1 VPQARRWFLV
11 KLVADTA
18 MLVIGL
24 TLVVGGVLGV
34 VRYRP
39 GEPYSPDQRS
49 ADTATVYVSG
59 SEGVAYWMQWDS
71 FSGALGGRKEGVVG
85 EERAV
90 YEIDLSQ
97 ASTDGSDTLEVW
109 AGKSETDEGVL
120 TLAVEVGEESVGWKY
135 STRADPALSEMYV
148 SHTLDP

>member
-1 VPQARRWFLV
+1 M

-34 VRYRP
+34 VRYKP
-39 GEPYSPDQRS
+39 GEPYSTDLRP
-49 ADTATVYVSG
+49 AGTATVYVSG

-85 EERAV
+85 EKQAV
-90 YEIDLSQ
+90 YEIDISQ
-97 ASTDGSDTLEVW
+97 APTDGSDTLEVR

-120 TLAVEVGEESVGWKY
+120 TLAVKVGEELVGWEY
-135 STRADPALSEMYV
+135 TTQADLALSEMYV

>member
-1 VPQARRWFLV
+1 M

-18 MLVIGL
+18 MLVVGL
-24 TLVVGGVLGV
+24 TFVVGGVIGV
-34 VRYRP
+34 VRYSP
-39 GEPYSPDQRS
+39 GEPYSPDRRP

-71 FSGALGGRKEGVVG
+71 FSGDLGGHREGVLG
-85 EERAV
+85 EEPTV

-97 ASTDGSDTLEVW
+97 ATTPASDTLEVW
-109 AGKSETDEGVL
+109 ASKSEPDEGIL
-120 TLAVEVGEESVGWKY
+120 TLAVEVGEESVGWEY
-135 STRADPALSEMYV
+135 STRADPALSEVYV

>member
-1 VPQARRWFLV
+1 M
-11 KLVADTA
+11 KLVANTA

-59 SEGVAYWMQWDS
+59 SEGVAYWKQWDS
-71 FSGALGGRKEGVVG
+71 FSGASGGRKEGVVE

-97 ASTDGSDTLEVW
+97 ASTDGSDTLEVR

-120 TLAVEVGEESVGWKY
+120 TLMVKVGEESVGWEY

-148 SHTLDP
+148 PHTLDP

>member
-1 VPQARRWFLV
+1 M

-24 TLVVGGVLGV
+24 TPVVGGVLSV

-39 GEPYSPDQRS
+39 GEPYSTDPRP
-49 ADTATVYVSG
+49 AGTATVYVSG

-71 FSGALGGRKEGVVG
+71 FSGALGGCKEGVG
-85 EERAV
+85 EKRAV

-97 ASTDGSDTLEVW
+97 APTDGSDTLEVR
-109 AGKSETDEGVL
+109 AGKSETDKGVL
-120 TLAVEVGEESVGWKY
+120 TLVVEVGKELVGWEY
-135 STRADPALSEMYV
+135 STQADPALSEMYV
-148 SHTLDP
+148 SHSLDP

>member
-1 VPQARRWFLV
+1 M

-39 GEPYSPDQRS
+39 AEPYSPDQRP
-49 ADTATVYVSG
+49 ADTAMVYVSG
-59 SEGVAYWMQWDS
+59 SEGVAYWMKWDS

-85 EERAV
+85 EEPAV

-120 TLAVEVGEESVGWKY
+120 TLAVEVGEEFVSGEY
-135 STRADPALSEMYV
+135 TTRADPALSEMYV
-148 SHTLDP
+148 SHNLDP

>member
-1 VPQARRWFLV
+1 M

-18 MLVIGL
+18 MLVVGL

-39 GEPYSPDQRS
+39 SEPYSTDLRP
-49 ADTATVYVSG
+49 AGTATVYVSG

-71 FSGALGGRKEGVVG
+71 FSGALEGSKEGVVG
-85 EERAV
+85 EEPAV

-97 ASTDGSDTLEVW
+97 ASTDGSDTLEVR

-120 TLAVEVGEESVGWKY
+120 TLAVEVGEDLVGWEY
-135 STRADPALSEMYV
+135 STRADLALSGMYV
-148 SHTLDP
+148 SHTLDL

>member
-1 VPQARRWFLV
+1 M

-49 ADTATVYVSG
+49 ADTAAVYVSG
-59 SEGVAYWMQWDS
+59 SEGVAYWMLVGLLLRRLRGTQRR
-71 FSGALGGRKEGVVG
+71 GGGR
-85 EERAV
+85 RAGGLR
-90 YEIDLSQ
+90 DRS
-97 ASTDGSDTLEVW
+97 
-109 AGKSETDEGVL
+109 
-120 TLAVEVGEESVGWKY
+120 
-135 STRADPALSEMYV
+135 
-148 SHTLDP
+148 